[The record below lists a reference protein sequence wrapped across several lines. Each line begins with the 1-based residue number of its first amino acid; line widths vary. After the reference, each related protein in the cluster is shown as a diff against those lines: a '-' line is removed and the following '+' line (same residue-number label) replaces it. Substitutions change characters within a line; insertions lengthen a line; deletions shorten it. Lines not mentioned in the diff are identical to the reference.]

1 LAQLPPVRKP
11 GGDPKC
17 KVQRKP
23 NIENDEA
30 GFVESIYLDY
40 ASGSL
45 SPSARLLVAAHLAL
59 RPENQGSVTLW
70 EQLGGCLLE
79 AEAPS
84 GQAPADQDFDFTAEE
99 GASRPSITPAAA
111 TLPVPLAEV
120 IGKPIS
126 DIDWISTLPGMKEYP
141 VPGWPQARLVRLAAG
156 RTIPRHSHGGLE
168 LTLVL
173 EGAFS
178 DASGLYQR
186 GDICVADETVE
197 HSPRVSP
204 DRECLCFAVIEGPYR
219 PKGVWRL
226 ISALNDLAQSFK
238 PKGALQ

>member
-1 LAQLPPVRKP
+1 MPPVRKS
-11 GGDPKC
+11 GGDPKA

-23 NIENDEA
+23 HIENDEA

-40 ASGSL
+40 AAGSL
-45 SPSARLLVAAHLAL
+45 SPSARLLMDAHLAL
-59 RPENQGSVTLW
+59 RPENQSFVSLW
-70 EQLGGCLLE
+70 ESLGGCLLDDEEPSFE
-79 AEAPS
+79 ARPL
-84 GQAPADQDFDFTAEE
+84 GDFDFSAM
-99 GASRPSITPAAA
+99 GAPVRAARPSPAS
-111 TLPVPLAEV
+111 LPAPLAEV

-126 DIDWISTLPGMKEYP
+126 ELDWISTLPGMKEYP

-178 DASGLYQR
+178 DSEGLYER
-186 GDICVADETVE
+186 GDVCVADETVE

-219 PKGVWRL
+219 PKGVWQI
-226 ISALNDLAQSFK
+226 ISAVNDLVQGLK
-238 PKGALQ
+238 PKGAHA